1 MIRFLRLPQ
10 VVAKVGFCPM
20 TIWRREKART
30 FPRRVKLGPNS
41 VAWVEQEIE
50 AWCAERAAER
60 DARTGADSPQSSAE
74 KAPAKREWSQRAREV
89 H

>member
-1 MIRFLRLPQ
+1 MTTFLRLPQ

-20 TIWRREKART
+20 TIWRREKAGT

-50 AWCAERAAER
+50 AWCTERTAER
-60 DARTGADSPQSSAE
+60 DRPAPRQSS
-74 KAPAKREWSQRAREV
+74 V
-89 H
+89 HRTQIDR